1 MANQYPD
8 NPSNEYDSFPSDG
21 FDRSDRSANA
31 WDIPDANAAF
41 GGSSYSRQ
49 NAYSSKD
56 AYDAYPGQGSI
67 TESDDR
73 TFATIAALSGPVG
86 MLFSLGWLGFA
97 GPLIVWAIYRDRSP
111 FLRQQAARAF
121 NFQLGMTL
129 LSIVAWVLLFT
140 VILIPV
146 SVVIWIAVFILSV
159 YHPVMAAIGYSRGE
173 PYRYPWSLTVL
184 S

>member
-8 NPSNEYDSFPSDG
+8 NPSNEYNSFPSDG

-41 GGSSYSRQ
+41 GGSSYSGQ

-86 MLFSLGWLGFA
+86 MLFSLDWLG
-97 GPLIVWAIYRDRSP
+97 
-111 FLRQQAARAF
+111 
-121 NFQLGMTL
+121 
-129 LSIVAWVLLFT
+129 
-140 VILIPV
+140 
-146 SVVIWIAVFILSV
+146 
-159 YHPVMAAIGYSRGE
+159 
-173 PYRYPWSLTVL
+173 
-184 S
+184 